1 MKLVSKVNS
10 MVYGTGI
17 FLGGWEDSETN
28 LELRGTSMY
37 FGDGNG
43 SKCGL
48 GFYLLVCIVE
58 CISYINV
65 ILYSLFLLAEMGK
78 TTIFCWYFCDAVQV
92 VDDIPTWL
100 SWKSWIKKEML
111 KFKVV
116 FSAKNERH
124 APIAGL
130 CQCIVVPSCRTQ
142 RIRISKNYR
151 W

>member
-10 MVYGTGI
+10 VVYGIGI
-17 FLGGWEDSETN
+17 FFGGWKDSEAN
-28 LELRGTSMY
+28 LELCGTSMY

-58 CISYINV
+58 CISYI
-65 ILYSLFLLAEMGK
+65 SLLLLAEMGK
-78 TTIFCWYFCDAVQV
+78 TAIFCWYSCDVVQV

-100 SWKSWIKKEML
+100 GWKSWINKEML

-130 CQCIVVPSCRTQ
+130 CQCIVVPFCRTQ
-142 RIRISKNYR
+142 RIRISNNYR